1 MSGWIK
7 FWKDMPNDPRVLSA
21 AMKLS
26 ERYILAVRTSGIG
39 GADLSTSDSCNAWR
53 NAVTGALVT
62 LWVYADEHIRDDD
75 TLPINSQTLDTIVG
89 LEGFFDAMPREW
101 IDELDDGSIV
111 LPGYCEKNSL
121 IAKRK
126 RTVKS
131 NARVTQWR
139 ERNKRGGND
148 VTKHHVTQCNAAGDL
163 DQDLDS
169 KNKKTNGARAPVLD
183 SSPAELPEG
192 LNLEAWSQWQAYRK
206 LKPKSIAAAQR
217 KLAKFGA
224 AQSEVVEHSIAG
236 GYDGLFAPP
245 KSAVLAQ
252 ASSADKDRRAAAEA
266 RAMADLTTRA
276 ERIGHR
282 KPFDGE
288 DLIGYRTLVERA
300 ESNLP
305 RRASS

>member
-1 MSGWIK
+1 MARIRTIK
-7 FWKDMPNDPRVLSA
+7 PEFWTDRRVGECSTNARLLFVAAFNFADDEGGLDRSA
-21 AMKLS
+21 KQLKAQAFP
-26 ERYILAVRTSGIG
+26 Y
-39 GADLSTSDSCNAWR
+39 DSIDCEP
-53 NAVTGALVT
+53 LVQE
-62 LWVYADEHIRDDD
+62 LIE
-75 TLPINSQTLDTIVG
+75 VG
-89 LEGFFDAMPREW
+89 LVIEYEVGGDKYLHIKNFRKHQRIDKPQPARIPIYNHSENSPGVREEQAEIVHGSKGREGKGKEK
-101 IDELDDGSIV
+101 EDG
-111 LPGYCEKNSL
+111 
-121 IAKRK
+121 
-126 RTVKS
+126 
-131 NARVTQWR
+131 
-139 ERNKRGGND
+139 
-148 VTKHHVTQCNAAGDL
+148 AA
-163 DQDLDS
+163 
-169 KNKKTNGARAPVLD
+169 APVLN
-183 SSPAELPEG
+183 SPPAELPEG

-217 KLAKFGA
+217 KLAKFGPT
-224 AQSEVVEHSIAG
+224 QSEVVEHSIAG

-252 ASSADKDRRAAAEA
+252 ASTADKDRRAAAEA